1 MIQKTVWAGR
11 QQSARRGKGGRTG
24 PALPVLAFA
33 LWRGGEFTILAL
45 LTRREGGRRGAE

>member
-1 MIQKTVWAGR
+1 MIQKTVRTGR

-33 LWRGGEFTILAL
+33 IWRGGELTHLGL
-45 LTRREGGRRGAE
+45 LTRREGGRRGAV